1 MKFLLGKGDSG
12 CTQDSSLRSECHNEE
27 QASMRKTPSKAY
39 RDKITNLVGVRLL
52 ILSQQD
58 RYVVKRKKVWMK
70 EVHPGS
76 SS

>member
-1 MKFLLGKGDSG
+1 
-12 CTQDSSLRSECHNEE
+12 
-27 QASMRKTPSKAY
+27 MRKTPSKAY

-70 EVHPGS
+70 FIREVHRKILIFKKHELPEDMKMTLQIVS
-76 SS
+76 EKKS